1 MQSFYSVLSCFT
13 MGFSL
18 AKKMLGFAKQVSGY
32 NTEILRQICQPKNV
46 SNFSTLLEIKEG
58 IMFKELKRAKKFRD
72 NPGLLSMSSQNKIR
86 LFSGTLILGIVMI
99 IFGAF
104 LSIKDA
110 KTLASDNVAKEE
122 KAEEVVNIS
131 AEDQTV
137 LDNVGSLV
145 AVLDEYQ
152 TGNQKYPVSLDA
164 KAITDLKDEIPGL
177 LNYDASKLA
186 SNDKVFMY
194 QSDAEGNFYAIYA
207 KVSGKVPNQGNLS
220 SGFNMPK
227 GYNYFFSNK

>member
-1 MQSFYSVLSCFT
+1 
-13 MGFSL
+13 
-18 AKKMLGFAKQVSGY
+18 
-32 NTEILRQICQPKNV
+32 
-46 SNFSTLLEIKEG
+46 
-58 IMFKELKRAKKFRD
+58 MFKELKRAKKFRD

-110 KTLASDNVAKEE
+110 ESLASDNLAKEE
-122 KAEEVVNIS
+122 KAEEVANIS
-131 AEDQTV
+131 AGDQEV
-137 LDNVGSLV
+137 LNNVGALV

-152 TGNQKYPVSLDA
+152 TGNQKYPVSTEV
-164 KAITDLKDEIPGL
+164 KAVTDLKDKIPGL
-177 LNYDASKLA
+177 LNYDESKLT
-186 SNDKVFMY
+186 SNDKTFMY
-194 QSDAEGNFYAIYA
+194 QSDAEGNFYAIYV

-220 SGFNMPK
+220 FGFDVPK